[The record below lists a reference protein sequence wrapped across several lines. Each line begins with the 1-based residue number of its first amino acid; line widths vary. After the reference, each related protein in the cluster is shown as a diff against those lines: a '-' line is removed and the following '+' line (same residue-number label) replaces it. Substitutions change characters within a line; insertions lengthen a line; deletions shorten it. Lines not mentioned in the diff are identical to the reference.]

1 MRGRSTADP
10 QSPQRGRR
18 VEIRT
23 PPDDSYRRL
32 LQVFLICAFVPW
44 WLIPPAQQA
53 HLGDTRG
60 SFGGLRFTIYD
71 FTMGTTG
78 KQGLTKAPQ
87 TAVRKDGVPVNV
99 TPLRDDTLAA
109 SQAFIKQT
117 IYEKRSYLKAAF
129 ANPYNLSLLAGGL
142 AASALTLNPLLAVI
156 VVGLEILWV
165 VNAPGSRK
173 LQEWLWDPKFDEQ
186 QQAQEQAER
195 AARLQSLDE
204 ADRERVVSLF
214 ARQQEINALAA
225 QNPSFTGE
233 LLRTELIKTDRLV
246 EAFMEMATTCGRYEA
261 YLNSINLSELEK
273 DRRRWEAIV
282 KGQDKRDSETDIAGK
297 NLAVIMKRFDK
308 MKEIHHYLTVARG
321 QLDLIENSF
330 QLIADQIVTM
340 QSPQE
345 LTGQLDELL
354 DGVES
359 IKQTA
364 ADTERLLNPL
374 GLKDLNV

>member
-1 MRGRSTADP
+1 M
-10 QSPQRGRR
+10 
-18 VEIRT
+18 
-23 PPDDSYRRL
+23 
-32 LQVFLICAFVPW
+32 
-44 WLIPPAQQA
+44 
-53 HLGDTRG
+53 
-60 SFGGLRFTIYD
+60 GGA
-71 FTMGTTG
+71 TG
-78 KQGLTKAPQ
+78 KQGLTKPPQ
-87 TAVRKDGVPVNV
+87 AAVRKDGVPVNV

-109 SQAFIKQT
+109 SQAFIRQT

-129 ANPYNLSLLAGGL
+129 ANPYNLSLLVGGL

-156 VVGLEILWV
+156 VVGLEVLWV
-165 VNAPGSRK
+165 VNAPGSRR
-173 LQEWLWDPKFDEQ
+173 LQELLWDPKFDEQ
-186 QQAQEQAER
+186 QQAEEQAKR

-204 ADRERVVSLF
+204 ADRERVLSLF

-233 LLRTELIKTDRLV
+233 LLRTELTKTDRLV
-246 EAFMEMATTCGRYEA
+246 ESFMEMAMTCGRYDA
-261 YLNSINLSELEK
+261 YLNSIDLSELER
-273 DRRRWEAIV
+273 DRRHWEAIV
-282 KGQDKRDSETDIAGK
+282 KGRDTRDSETDIARK
-297 NLAVIMKRFDK
+297 NLTVIMKRFDK

-374 GLKDLNV
+374 GLRDLNI

>member
-1 MRGRSTADP
+1 
-10 QSPQRGRR
+10 
-18 VEIRT
+18 
-23 PPDDSYRRL
+23 
-32 LQVFLICAFVPW
+32 
-44 WLIPPAQQA
+44 
-53 HLGDTRG
+53 
-60 SFGGLRFTIYD
+60 
-71 FTMGTTG
+71 MGTTG
-78 KQGLTKAPQ
+78 KQGLTKPPQ
-87 TAVRKDGVPVNV
+87 PAVRKDGVPVNV

-117 IYEKRSYLKAAF
+117 ISEKRSYLKAAF
-129 ANPYNLSLLAGGL
+129 ANPYNLSLFVGGL

-156 VVGLEILWV
+156 VLGMEVLWV
-165 VNAPGSRK
+165 VNAPGSKK
-173 LQEWLWDPKFDEQ
+173 LQEWLWDPSFDEQ
-186 QQAQEQAER
+186 QQAQEQAAR
-195 AARLQSLDE
+195 AARLECLDE

-233 LLRTELIKTDRLV
+233 LLRTELTKTDRLV
-246 EAFMEMATTCGRYEA
+246 EAFMERAMTCGRYEA
-261 YLNSINLSELEK
+261 YLDSIDLRELES
-273 DRRRWEAIV
+273 DRRRWENIV
-282 KGQDKRDSETDIAGK
+282 KSGDSQQDKRDSETAIARK

-308 MKEIHHYLTVARG
+308 MKEIHHYLTLARG

-364 ADTERLLNPL
+364 ADTERMLNPL
-374 GLKDLNV
+374 GLRDLNI